1 MSKIIIDQRPIGNDY
16 PPYIIAE
23 LSANH
28 NGSLDRALE
37 TITAAKSAGA
47 DAIKIQTYTAD
58 TMTIDCDL
66 PEFMVDGDLWGG
78 QTLHSLYQQAYTP
91 YEWHQAIFEH
101 AREIGITC
109 FSTPFDESAIEL
121 LESLNS
127 PAYKVASF
135 ELVDLPLLE
144 QIAQTGKPVI
154 MSTGMATLTE
164 IDEAVNCLKASG
176 CTELAILHCISSYP
190 APASEAN
197 LLTLPDLAQRFKS
210 VAGLS
215 DHTLGTTVSVAAVAL
230 GASIIEKHFIL
241 SRSEIGPDSSFSIE
255 PDELSRLCSE
265 AKTAWS
271 ARGEA
276 GYTLKDSETFGS
288 KYRRSLYFVKDIKAG
303 DLITA
308 ENLRR
313 IRPGFGLPPKHYKAL
328 LGKRVSR
335 DITRGTSVTWEHIQD
350 E

>member
-1 MSKIIIDQRPIGNDY
+1 MSKIIINQRPIGNDY

-28 NGSLDRALE
+28 NGSLDKALE

-121 LESLNS
+121 LESLNT
-127 PAYKVASF
+127 PAYKIASF

-164 IDEAVNCLKASG
+164 IDEAVDCLKASG

-210 VAGLS
+210 VTGLS

-255 PDELSRLCSE
+255 PDELSHLCSE

-335 DITRGTSVTWEHIQD
+335 DITRGTSVKWEHIQD